1 MSWLCNQAN
10 LCSTTLLNR
19 AQLNAEFFYLKQ
31 SRKFTVDTGCCSSCC
46 AAPWL
51 CRLVHVVEILQYSL
65 FLHYKLHCVHLWLW
79 TAHVPLPWLVNP
91 TDMLW
96 PRSAWSIW
104 MCHYTHCP
112 VVPFNA
118 LDILDHACMSHTCM
132 FWAITKSQR
141 WRERNSVC
149 ENPIQTNAWTHS
161 AQVWELWRSYRTNS
175 IISFPLYCTEFHST
189 AQTCSKTLT

>member
-1 MSWLCNQAN
+1 MLLFMLCCTLVMSI
-10 LCSTTLLNR
+10 
-19 AQLNAEFFYLKQ
+19 
-31 SRKFTVDTGCCSSCC
+31 SSCC
-46 AAPWL
+46 WNTAVQPLFA
-51 CRLVHVVEILQYSL
+51 LQTAL
-65 FLHYKLHCVHLWLW
+65 VHLWLW
-79 TAHVPLPWLVNP
+79 TAHVPSPWLVNP

-96 PRSAWSIW
+96 PWSAWSIW